1 MTVDLEEVANALDA
15 YSDWD
20 ENMRAE
26 VYHAIDVAPDEPL
39 SSWSESEDYFKGEGH
54 AAWERVRTFV
64 LKYTDKLT
72 WAITLLEAAGGE
84 SAPTKSEILAALERG
99 ARMIR

>member
-1 MTVDLEEVANALDA
+1 MIDLEEVANALDA
-15 YSDWD
+15 YPDWD

-39 SSWSESEDYFKGEGH
+39 KMFAEARVYFDGESH
-54 AAWERVRTFV
+54 AAWERIREYV
-64 LKYTDKLT
+64 LAPNDGKK
-72 WAITLLEAAGGE
+72 WAVTLDEAAGGE